1 MESSDDDES
10 EEEDKNEEE
19 NENQENPVKPT
30 QANPSSVMAD
40 LTNLDTE
47 ESEDAG
53 GKEPPAKKKRKLY
66 SSENLLKNV
75 SWMMQ
80 LIDDRYICKFRF
92 HV

>member
-1 MESSDDDES
+1 MFSIQYCYECQNAEK
-10 EEEDKNEEE
+10 DKNEEE
-19 NENQENPVKPT
+19 NENQENALKPT

-47 ESEDAG
+47 ESEDTG

-75 SWMMQ
+75 S
-80 LIDDRYICKFRF
+80 
-92 HV
+92 